1 MDDPFRW
8 KALFKTLILPPTA
21 PLLVAFI
28 GVLLYARHPR
38 LGRAL
43 VVAGLAV
50 LAALSMPIVALMLT
64 RTVDD
69 SPPFD
74 AASARDAQAIVIL
87 GGGIRRRAA
96 DYGGD
101 TMSRLT
107 LERVRYG
114 ARIARLTGLP
124 VLVSGGRFADK
135 DATEAAI
142 MKAALQD
149 EFGVAVRWAED
160 ASQNTHENAQM
171 SARLLRDAGVTRA
184 ILVAHSFDMPRATA
198 EFAAAGVTII
208 PAATLIPAR
217 QRLTALDFLPNVDAL
232 QWSFYALYE
241 LYANAW
247 RAVTARFAGVV
258 PRLAGGGAAA

>member
-21 PLLVAFI
+21 PLLVAFV

-38 LGRAL
+38 LGRTL

-50 LAALSMPIVALMLT
+50 LAALSMPIVALTLV
-64 RTVDD
+64 RAVDD

-74 AASARDAQAIVIL
+74 AASAHNAQAIVIL

-101 TMSRLT
+101 TMNRLT

-114 ARIARLTGLP
+114 ARIARITGLP
-124 VLVSGGRFADK
+124 VMVSGGRFAAE
-135 DATEAAI
+135 DATEAEI

-149 EFGVAVRWAED
+149 EFGVPVRWAED

-171 SARLLRDAGVTRA
+171 SARMLREAGVTRA

-198 EFAAAGVTII
+198 EFAAAGITVI
-208 PAATLIPAR
+208 PAATLIPSR
-217 QRLTALDFLPNVDAL
+217 QRVAVLDFLPQADAL
-232 QWSFYALYE
+232 QWSYYALYE

-247 RAVTARFAGVV
+247 RAITTRFADAASFVG
-258 PRLAGGGAAA
+258 RGAAA